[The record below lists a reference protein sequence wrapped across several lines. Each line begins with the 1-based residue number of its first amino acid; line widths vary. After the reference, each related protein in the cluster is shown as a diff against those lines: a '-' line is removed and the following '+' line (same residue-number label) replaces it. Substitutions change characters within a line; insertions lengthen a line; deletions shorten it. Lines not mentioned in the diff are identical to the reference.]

1 MECWQSAMVS
11 IKNSIQSLS
20 CLRCLEAGFFAT
32 LVEGLFLG
40 VFLLPE
46 APASVFALSSSS
58 ISSGSSSPSSG
69 WSTTGSFSYFS
80 FFFVVCPFSPF
91 PYPLVWPP
99 PQSHQMNHQIS
110 QGQEEHDRLNLIF
123 YRHQVLKTNTWTFAI
138 RIPLQSS
145 VPQNEIDSVKTR
157 PTTHY
162 LLNLLKTSNFLP
174 WLRCKQVSLGAPM
187 TQKKAARL
195 LSVARDW
202 KQAVQAVHS
211 RSDWD

>member
-1 MECWQSAMVS
+1 MLTIRHGINQEF
-11 IKNSIQSLS
+11 NSVLIMFALLGGWLL
-20 CLRCLEAGFFAT
+20 CNVGGRPFLR
-32 LVEGLFLG
+32 GLF
-40 VFLLPE
+40 
-46 APASVFALSSSS
+46 AARSSS
-58 ISSGSSSPSSG
+58 ISICIVLFFDII
-69 WSTTGSFSYFS
+69 WVIITIIRMIDNRFILIF
-80 FFFVVCPFSPF
+80 FLFFVVCPFSPF